1 MRALID
7 TRHAAHP
14 GDLRKA
20 AVSARSPPV
29 TTGRCGCMRTTI
41 ISGLSLPT
49 AMTFG
54 PDGAL
59 YVSNAGFG
67 FPAGMGQVLRFD
79 LDGWRHTP

>member
-1 MRALID
+1 
-7 TRHAAHP
+7 
-14 GDLRKA
+14 
-20 AVSARSPPV
+20 
-29 TTGRCGCMRTTI
+29 MRTTI